1 MNDVHVCIYHMCVCL
16 CVCVYIYISHMITFN
31 GGENIDPLG
40 ALGPKKH
47 DGEFLEFLFC
57 YVFQTRP

>member
-1 MNDVHVCIYHMCVCL
+1 MCVFV